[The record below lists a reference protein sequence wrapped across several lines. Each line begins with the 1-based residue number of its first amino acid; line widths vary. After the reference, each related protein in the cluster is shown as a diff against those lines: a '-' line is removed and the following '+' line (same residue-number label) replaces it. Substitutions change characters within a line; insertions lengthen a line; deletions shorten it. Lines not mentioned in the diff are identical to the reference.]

1 MDVGTIS
8 IILVLSLIVLLA
20 IGMPLGFASAF
31 LAVLVMVM
39 KFEPTLL
46 TNPEC
51 YIWACEEM
59 TRPGMLTGRPG
70 TGPLYIITQKIFDL
84 MTDYVLIS
92 VPLFIF
98 MAALLERSGI
108 AKQMYDSLEYWLSSV
123 CGGIAIV
130 TSIMA
135 VIMAAMSGIIGGEVV
150 LLGLI
155 ALPQMLR
162 LGYNQNLAIGTICAS
177 GSLGTMIPPSIVL
190 IINGLITETS
200 IKALFTGAF
209 IPGFMLATFIIIY
222 IVVRTQMNPSLAPLP
237 EGAEDPEVEA
247 LGVDTAPKLFYGANL
262 LAMLGLFAAWW
273 TGAIEAGGALMILA
287 LLYGVLWFLM
297 TMTAKGQ
304 AFLGFLAIVNAVIA
318 TVLLLRWI
326 FFWATGR
333 AAASVT
339 EGEDPISLG
348 MPADLP
354 FLLILLAVPLAA
366 ILFAL
371 GPRRTMIGW
380 QHGKG
385 LVAPMSVVGVVMGSI
400 YGGITGIT
408 EAAGMGALAVFIFGI
423 MLRYTTGEW
432 LDLIRGN
439 LVGIGVTIAAI
450 IALAVFVPGLVLPE
464 SWDFRGEF
472 TFILVSAVLLWL
484 VLRLD
489 FMRALLWDAL
499 MRTLRSTG
507 TIIWVTIG
515 AAALAGAYTL
525 AGGPK
530 YIAALIVGSEMPTMM
545 VLLAMMVILLFMGA
559 FMDWV
564 GIVLLIIPVFLPI
577 VKALPIDEIGFIG
590 QLEPR
595 HVSIWFGVLFC
606 MNMQVSF
613 LSPPFGPA
621 AFYLKSV
628 APPHISLTDI
638 FRGFLPFICVQLV
651 ALTVLLIW
659 PGIVTILL

>member
-1 MDVGTIS
+1 MDIGTIS
-8 IILVLSLIVLLA
+8 LVLVMGLVALLA

-31 LAVLVMVM
+31 LALLVLVM

-46 TNPEC
+46 SAPWTLGE
-51 YIWACEEM
+51 
-59 TRPGMLTGRPG
+59 GLLTGRPG
-70 TGPLYIITQKIFDL
+70 TGPLYILTQKIFDL
-84 MTDYVLIS
+84 MTEYVLIS

-108 AKQMYDSLEYWLSSV
+108 AKEMYNALDFWLSRV
-123 CGGIAIV
+123 RGGVAIV
-130 TSIMA
+130 TSLMA

-190 IINGLITETS
+190 IIYGLITETS

-209 IPGFMLATFIIIY
+209 IPGFMLASMIILY
-222 IVVRTQMNPSLAPLP
+222 IVIRTQLRPDDAPLP
-237 EGAEDPEVEA
+237 TPGPEDPTGRQK
-247 LGVDTAPKLFYGANL
+247 LGMFGGFLSLLLIGA
-262 LAMLGLFAAWW
+262 
-273 TGAIEAGGALMILA
+273 A
-287 LLYGVLWFLM
+287 LLLFLRALYFTLSGLNVLE
-297 TMTAKGQ
+297 
-304 AFLGFLAIVNAVIA
+304 
-318 TVLLLRWI
+318 
-326 FFWATGR
+326 
-333 AAASVT
+333 
-339 EGEDPISLG
+339 EGEERIFLG
-348 MPADLP
+348 MPDH
-354 FLLILLAVPLAA
+354 LLPLAIA
-366 ILFAL
+366 AAVGAVLAFGIF
-371 GPRRTMIGW
+371 GRVRTMAGW

-385 LVAPMSVVGVVMGSI
+385 LVPPLLVIGVVLGSI

-408 EAAGMGALAVFIFGI
+408 EAAGMGAFAVF
-423 MLRYTTGEW
+423 L
-432 LDLIRGN
+432 
-439 LVGIGVTIAAI
+439 
-450 IALAVFVPGLVLPE
+450 IALL
-464 SWDFRGEF
+464 RGEAS
-472 TFILVSAVLLWL
+472 VG
-484 VLRLD
+484 
-489 FMRALLWDAL
+489 LLWDSM

-525 AGGPK
+525 AGGPS
-530 YIAALIVGSEMPTMM
+530 YIANLIVGSEMPTML
-545 VLLAMMVILLFMGA
+545 VLLTMMLILLFMGA

-577 VKALPIDEIGFIG
+577 VRKLPIEEIGFIG

-595 HVSIWFGVLFC
+595 HVAIWFGVLFC

-638 FRGFLPFICVQLV
+638 FKGFLPFIGVQLL
-651 ALTVLLIW
+651 ALAVLLTW
-659 PGIVTILL
+659 PPIVTLLL